1 MKKALDNFIFGRN
14 PVKEAV
20 KSNRCLRVYLTNS
33 FNDKEILDLIRTH
46 HVPQFIKTRE
56 QLDSLCDGGNHQGIY
71 AEIKPYEY
79 VPLDAVL
86 KDCKIEDNPILVM
99 LDGINDPHNM
109 GAIIRSCDIFGVK
122 GVIVGKHDQ
131 VALTSAVAKT
141 SAGAIN
147 YVPVCEVNNLNQTCE
162 LLKQKGFWV
171 VSSDGSAD
179 KNYFDVT
186 YDFPT
191 VLIIGSEGKGVS
203 QLLLKNSDF
212 VIKIPMYGSVNS
224 LNASVAAGIL
234 LANIKK

>member
-1 MKKALDNFIFGRN
+1 MKQTIDNTIFGRN

-33 FNDKEILDLIRTH
+33 FNDKEILSLLKEH

-56 QLDSLCDGGNHQGIY
+56 QLDTISQNGVHQGII

-79 VPLDAVL
+79 CSLESIL
-86 KDCKIEDNPILVM
+86 KKIKIEDNPILVM

-109 GAIIRSCDIFGVK
+109 GAILRSCDIFGVA
-122 GVIVGKHDQ
+122 GVIVGKHEQ

-147 YVPVCEVNNLNQTCE
+147 YVPVCEVSNLNQTCE

-179 KNYFDVT
+179 KNYFDVK

-212 VIKIPMYGSVNS
+212 VIKIPMYGKVNS

-234 LANIKK
+234 LANIKR